1 MNAITTTVREWC
13 ERRFGV
19 YTTEGANNTAI
30 DGFERGNLDRQL
42 GHMDTPRPD
51 YYDCLPQYRED
62 WERGYR
68 EGYSGE
74 YEEPEF

>member
-1 MNAITTTVREWC
+1 MNAIATTVRAWC

-19 YTTEGANNTAI
+19 YTTEGANHAAI
-30 DGFERGNLDRQL
+30 DGFERGCLDRQL
-42 GHMDTPRPD
+42 GYAETPRPD
-51 YYDCLPQYRED
+51 YHDCLPQYRDD

-68 EGYSGE
+68 EGYSGD

>member
-1 MNAITTTVREWC
+1 MNNITTVVREWC

-19 YTTEGANNTAI
+19 YTTEGANNAAI

-42 GHMDTPRPD
+42 GYTETPRPD
-51 YYDCLPQYRED
+51 YHDCLPQYQED

-68 EGYSGE
+68 EGCSGD
-74 YEEPEF
+74 YGDPEF